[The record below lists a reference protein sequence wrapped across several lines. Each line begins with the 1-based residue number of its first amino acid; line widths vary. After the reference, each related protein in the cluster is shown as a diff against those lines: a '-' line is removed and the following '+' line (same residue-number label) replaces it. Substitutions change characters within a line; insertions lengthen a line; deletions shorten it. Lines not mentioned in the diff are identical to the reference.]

1 MTKRTEAQRRKE
13 FEEEALVHLD
23 LLYNSAMQMTRNAAD
38 AQDLVQETFV
48 KAYRFFDKFQ
58 RGTNCK
64 AWLFKI
70 MKNNYINAFRKKSKE
85 PVRVDFD
92 EVEGILQAKPE
103 PAVSLGTGRELES
116 VFEEL
121 VEDDVKKALDELP
134 PEFKMVVVLSDV
146 EGFSY
151 QEIAGIM
158 DCPIGTV
165 RSRLSRARRFLQSR
179 LHAFAM
185 QHGIT
190 KRQQ

>member
-1 MTKRTEAQRRKE
+1 
-13 FEEEALVHLD
+13 
-23 LLYNSAMQMTRNAAD
+23 MQMTRNAAD